1 MQNEVQVEDAAQH
14 AHDRPPVP
22 EVSDA
27 AYVRAAGLFRA
38 AGDAQRLRLLTL
50 LAAGEWCVTDL
61 AEAAQAGM
69 STVSQRL
76 RVLRSEGLV
85 VTRREGKHVF
95 YSLADGHVAEMLANA
110 LDHADEASHLH

>member
-1 MQNEVQVEDAAQH
+1 MQGASVIQH
-14 AHDRPPVP
+14 TQHVHDRPPTP
-22 EVSDA
+22 AISDA

-38 AGDAQRLRLLTL
+38 AGDEQRLRLLTL

-61 AEAAQAGM
+61 AEVAQAGM

-85 VTRREGKHVF
+85 TTRREGKHVF
-95 YSLADGHVAEMLANA
+95 YALADDHVAEMLANA
-110 LDHADEASHLH
+110 LEHADEAPHSH